1 MFLEKFS
8 KKILRYLTMSI
19 IASENSLMS
28 EIEQNRILTS
38 QTMIS
43 SLKKEE
49 KVAENLFEVEFKV
62 FSQWGEDGIIQYLI
76 SRIEIPNK
84 VFIEF
89 GVSDYLESN
98 TRFLLVNNNWS
109 GLVMDGSESNICKI
123 KQMELYWRY
132 TLQAVQAFITV
143 ENIACLLKQSNI
155 SGDIGILS
163 VDVDGNDYWVWQAI
177 SEEIISPRIVIV
189 EYNSIFGKD
198 RALTVPYSA
207 DFQRTQAHYS
217 NLYYGASLRALCLLA
232 KEKGYEFVGSNSAG
246 NNAFFVRSDVVGK
259 LNIVTV
265 EQGYVE
271 SRIRE
276 SRNQQGQLTFLSG
289 NDRFIAIQNLPI
301 VDVETGLTMV
311 LKDCLA

>member
-1 MFLEKFS
+1 
-8 KKILRYLTMSI
+8 MSI